1 MPFHRFPSPLILRK
15 NNNDDQNTFFHLI
28 LDPSDKVG
36 NVCIDARCGL
46 GMDNFRRKKVHRICW
61 LSKQSIRLAK
71 LAFFTLSQLF
81 SVSLLLTNP
90 IKVWLLPESKTES
103 GPPLSPCVLFLHYRL
118 FLSVCAPH
126 KWQSVY
132 FQHRVRSSCWRF
144 GLKIPIDIFHLPL
157 RSPKKCV
164 SLSNVSDNYI
174 HHRVPQKVGLVRN
187 QLWQISL
194 LTLEI
199 Q

>member
-1 MPFHRFPSPLILRK
+1 MIGPGS
-15 NNNDDQNTFFHLI
+15 DQ
-28 LDPSDKVG
+28 
-36 NVCIDARCGL
+36 
-46 GMDNFRRKKVHRICW
+46 KVHRICW

-90 IKVWLLPESKTES
+90 IKVWLLPESKTVS

-157 RSPKKCV
+157 RTPKKCIY
-164 SLSNVSDNYI
+164 LMYQIIIYI
-174 HHRVPQKVGLVRN
+174 TAHSVPQKVGLVKN

-194 LTLEI
+194 LRVEI
-199 Q
+199 QLALLLRCMNS